1 MIRTDHLH
9 SLLKTHMEFTQI
21 LRDRANIAEH
31 PIIRL
36 MNSQILHKVK
46 RPLMDIV
53 KPQQLLIRMR
63 ISRTLP
69 LVESIRRNIK
79 TKANKLAPLRSLRP
93 IDKYTFITTLQF
105 TPQTI
110 RLEYPL
116 GTYRYKHGFSLYNIV
131 FFLFACIYTAFSIYS
146 LSHNDMSHDC
156 LYPLPFSSKDAL
168 NDSR

>member
-1 MIRTDHLH
+1 MIRTAHLH
-9 SLLKTHMEFTQI
+9 SLLKTHMESTQI

-31 PIIRL
+31 PITQL
-36 MNSQILHKVK
+36 MNSQILDKAK

-69 LVESIRRNIK
+69 LVESTRRNIK
-79 TKANKLAPLRSLRP
+79 NKSEQTRTLRSLRA

-110 RLEYPL
+110 RQIHVHYHI
-116 GTYRYKHGFSLYNIV
+116 T
-131 FFLFACIYTAFSIYS
+131 IYTSN
-146 LSHNDMSHDC
+146 H
-156 LYPLPFSSKDAL
+156 
-168 NDSR
+168 